1 MRIPVNVARMNTVG
15 RPREFDE
22 EKVLAAAGDVFW
34 ALGFEATS
42 TRALTECTGLT
53 PASIYNAF
61 GDKRGFFLR
70 VLRYYLDQ
78 TLRER
83 IVRLESTLSPGRAIA
98 GFFREIISR
107 SLADP
112 EHRGCMLMNTAM
124 EVTTSDPEMQRIVAD
139 ETEIIEQF
147 FYRCAIAAQRNRE
160 IPKDHSA
167 EDIARMLLGLLAG
180 LRLLARIRPDAK
192 LLNGMVRPPLAALN
206 LSLPRGRA
214 VRVMRVRE

>member
-1 MRIPVNVARMNTVG
+1 MG

-42 TRALTECTGLT
+42 TRALTECTGLA

-83 IVRLESTLSPGRAIA
+83 IVRLESMQSPGRAIA
-98 GFFREIISR
+98 AFFREVISR

-112 EHRGCMLMNTAM
+112 QHRGCMLMNTAM

-139 ETEIIEQF
+139 ETAIIEQF
-147 FYRCAIAAQRNRE
+147 FYRCAVAAQRNGE
-160 IPKDHSA
+160 IPKDQSA

-180 LRLLARIRPDAK
+180 LRLLARVRPDAK
-192 LLNGMVRPPLAALN
+192 LLNGMVGPALAALN
-206 LSLPRGRA
+206 LVLPRGKGA
-214 VRVMRVRE
+214 

>member
-1 MRIPVNVARMNTVG
+1 MG

-22 EKVLAAAGDVFW
+22 DKVLAAAGDVFW

-70 VLRYYLDQ
+70 ALRYYLDQ

-83 IVRLESTLSPGRAIA
+83 IVRLESTQSPGRAIA

-124 EVTTSDPEMQRIVAD
+124 EVTTGDPEMQRIVAD
-139 ETEIIEQF
+139 ETAIIERF
-147 FYRCAIAAQRNRE
+147 FYRCAVAGQKTGE
-160 IPKDHSA
+160 IPKGQPA

-192 LLNGMVRPPLAALN
+192 LLNGMVRPALAALN
-206 LSLPRGRA
+206 LVLPRK
-214 VRVMRVRE
+214 